1 MQVPEMCV
9 ETYTSMQAL
18 KVYLGATSYAL
29 SMSSYVIVMSTKRFK
44 MNAGIKRRTFQ
55 KTSTRLLLMISDY
68 MKFRHLR
75 QVNWCWR
82 KFMVKKSQ
90 TQGEIIGKVTQWS
103 TLEIISK
110 SCTFFSLAW
119 IVGVCLS
126 FASLN
131 FTFFLFNFFLCQCNS
146 NYPMQCVI
154 GSWNMGPPSFICQ
167 DCRGSGLAK
176 EGCYTWIACEGK
188 YEFGKEK
195 KKKKGKQGN
204 YYREHLLKIF

>member
-110 SCTFFSLAW
+110 SCTFFFLAW

-131 FTFFLFNFFLCQCNS
+131 FTFFYLIFFYVSVTVIILCNVWLGHGIWD
-146 NYPMQCVI
+146 PL
-154 GSWNMGPPSFICQ
+154 PSFARIAGAVVLQ
-167 DCRGSGLAK
+167 KKVATLGLHVKANMILGNK
-176 EGCYTWIACEGK
+176 
-188 YEFGKEK
+188 K

-204 YYREHLLKIF
+204 YSREHLLKIF